1 LANVGWFK
9 LRAIQNSK
17 KSQKKFRA
25 EKITLTLRQSKSQAI
40 MYVILGSN
48 YWQLQEKLKEK
59 RKKSFK
65 V

>member
-1 LANVGWFK
+1 MVQIKGH
-9 LRAIQNSK
+9 SK
-17 KSQKKFRA
+17 KPEKKFRA